1 MTLLIGTISDKHA
14 VITADGLSRVN
25 PITGAGMGS
34 ETFQKIFPVTNLSIA
49 FVHHGFNI
57 LGGKPIGEYIE
68 GYTSAHAPVFGGS
81 SIEDIAEHLRSYAE
95 KDAHN
100 ILANPT
106 NKGVVGFWIVG
117 FGARK
122 EKPELYEICWPEK
135 PAPFKHE
142 PIVFGGDAKEF
153 VELYLSQPL
162 GPFRPVNITRS
173 SVSFIRQY
181 HQALYKQAES
191 KQAKTGQTIFG
202 GHQHQLILMKVK
214 WEWTR
219 PPR

>member
-1 MTLLIGTISDKHA
+1 MTLLIGTVSDKHA

-25 PITGAGMGS
+25 PVTGTGVGS
-34 ETFQKIFPVTNLSIA
+34 ETFQKVFPVANLPIA
-49 FVHHGFNI
+49 FVHHGLNI
-57 LGGKPIGEYIE
+57 LGGKPIDEFIE
-68 GYTSAHAPVFGGS
+68 GYTSTHAAALVDS
-81 SIEDIAEHLRSYAE
+81 SIKDIAEHLRSYAE
-95 KDAHN
+95 QEAKNALAHS
-100 ILANPT
+100 T
-106 NKGVVGFWIVG
+106 YKGVVGFWIVG

-122 EKPELYEICWPEK
+122 GKPELYEICWPEE

-153 VELYLSQPL
+153 IKLYLSRPL
-162 GPFRPVNITRS
+162 DPFRPENITKS

-191 KQAKTGQTIFG
+191 KQAKTGQAIFG
-202 GHQHQLILMKVK
+202 GQQHQLVLMKAG

-219 PPR
+219 PPK